1 MAEVASVLFGR
12 EDIRRR
18 VEELGSAITR
28 DYAEREPV
36 LVSVLKGGT
45 MFLAD
50 LFRRI
55 DLPLRVD
62 FMAISRYGDAAESFG
77 RVRILM
83 DMEGDLTGR
92 DVILVEDIVD
102 TGLTL
107 SYLLGTLRA
116 RDAATIE
123 VCTLLDKS
131 VRRIAPVDV
140 RYVGFDCPDR
150 FVVGYGLDHQERY
163 RNLRDIYAVDD
174 MPALLADADA
184 LMPLLADGA
193 AGVSGVGDLSGR
205 TPGDTLALPP

>member
-1 MAEVASVLFGR
+1 MTEVASVLYGR
-12 EDIRRR
+12 QDIRRR
-18 VEELGSAITR
+18 VDELATAITR
-28 DYAEREPV
+28 DYAGREPV

-50 LFRRI
+50 LIRRI

-62 FMAISRYGDAAESFG
+62 FMAISRYGDSDESLG

-83 DMEGDLTGR
+83 DIEADLAGR

-107 SYLLGTLRA
+107 TYLLGALQA
-116 RDAATIE
+116 RDPATIE

-150 FVVGYGLDHQERY
+150 FVVGYGLDHLERY
-163 RNLRDIYAVDD
+163 RNLRDILAVDD
-174 MPALLADADA
+174 MAGLRADPDV
-184 LMPLLADGA
+184 LVPLIAQDVA
-193 AGVSGVGDLSGR
+193 
-205 TPGDTLALPP
+205 

>member
-12 EDIRRR
+12 QDIRRR
-18 VEELGSAITR
+18 VDELGSDITR
-28 DYAEREPV
+28 DYAGREPV
-36 LVSVLKGGT
+36 LVSPLKGGT

-55 DLPLRVD
+55 DLPLRVE
-62 FMAISRYGDAAESFG
+62 FMAITRYGDAAESLG

-83 DMEGDLTGR
+83 DIEVDLSGH

-116 RDAATIE
+116 RGAASIE

-140 RYVGFDCPDR
+140 RYAGFDCPDR
-150 FVVGYGLDHQERY
+150 FVVGYGLDHEERY
-163 RNLRDIYAVDD
+163 RNLRDIFAVDD
-174 MPALLADADA
+174 MDALRADADA
-184 LMPLLADGA
+184 LMPLLAGA
-193 AGVSGVGDLSGR
+193 GG
-205 TPGDTLALPP
+205 